1 MTTTA
6 RKNDNIFIIPLTKIN
21 PNSGRSDLKARLTF
35 PRLHSESNFESQD
48 SGISLNDKSIS
59 EDDCFE
65 KLKNIRSNISNL
77 RKTVSSY
84 SKIYDNLSNQI
95 ESGMT
100 NLPNEDILLENKKL
114 KKENLFYQNAYQKP
128 KNRISELEN
137 QSENVIFKYKNKYLK
152 EIKELEKI
160 FEDTLK
166 VKNKEIDKLQTNQEL
181 LLKKIEEIKETFSK
195 EKEELKKHNEEIV
208 NSNLELQRQ
217 IGNLYYSKW
226 NNKLSHYYKK
236 FHFIKKNH
244 RKRTE
249 DLETVIEE
257 DKSDC
262 NIKTE
267 IKKCLSL
274 KNNTNNLDIN
284 E

>member
-95 ESGMT
+95 EIGMT

-114 KKENLFYQNAYQKP
+114 KKENLFYQNENQKL

-208 NSNLELQRQ
+208 SSNLELQRQ

>member
-114 KKENLFYQNAYQKP
+114 KKENLFYQNENQKL

-137 QSENVIFKYKNKYLK
+137 QSDNVIFKYKNKYLK

-160 FEDTLK
+160 FEDTLN

-181 LLKKIEEIKETFSK
+181 LLKKIEEIK
-195 EKEELKKHNEEIV
+195 
-208 NSNLELQRQ
+208 
-217 IGNLYYSKW
+217 
-226 NNKLSHYYKK
+226 
-236 FHFIKKNH
+236 
-244 RKRTE
+244 
-249 DLETVIEE
+249 
-257 DKSDC
+257 
-262 NIKTE
+262 
-267 IKKCLSL
+267 
-274 KNNTNNLDIN
+274 
-284 E
+284 